1 MSESISD
8 PTSVVANSESIST
21 LIPSVVPPPKKFPA
35 LTLILLVLL
44 LLTGTLVIYL
54 FLQVRQLTLEKLAPS
69 PTPIPSPS
77 ADPTAGWNNYHND
90 ILSFRYDSDYTVK
103 EMSVLN
109 KNPEFSLSLEKDDL
123 NIAVFNIYRKN
134 SVYKTNDSPA
144 HDLTVGQWI
153 SWNLYNNCED
163 KSFGVLSGKYCTSSP
178 YSEKEYIFI
187 AKYDDRFIEIV
198 GKGNNQLIIDQV
210 LSTFKFTNDLDQNSL
225 YTCPQNGWQDCMPIL
240 SEEGQKACSDEA
252 MDWYKSNCPDF
263 QGAAL

>member
-1 MSESISD
+1 MSKNITSPESKIIPITTGNNH
-8 PTSVVANSESIST
+8 PTSRI
-21 LIPSVVPPPKKFPA
+21 LPIIPI
-35 LTLILLVLL
+35 LLILLAFLPK
-44 LLTGTLVIYL
+44 LVFYL
-54 FLQVRQLTLEKLAPS
+54 YLQVGQLTLEKLTPS

-134 SVYKTNDSPA
+134 SAYKTNDSPA
-144 HDLTVGQWI
+144 HNLTVGQWI
-153 SWNLYNNCED
+153 SWNLYNNCEA

-187 AKYDDRFIEIV
+187 AKYDGRFIEIV

-225 YTCPQNGWQDCMPIL
+225 YTCPQNGWVNCMPIL
-240 SEEGQKACSDEA
+240 SEEGQRGCSDDA
-252 MDWYKSNCPDF
+252 INWYKRNCSNF
-263 QGAAL
+263 EGIAQ